1 MIDTKQ
7 VIYEFGE
14 LDMSELT
21 DNQLKQVMATA
32 NNIEIEA
39 EMEMRKRRYQ
49 NKDPDFKTIKER
61 VQQTDASIVQE
72 FHKSPERIARM
83 IAESREIFKD
93 ADEREMW

>member
-1 MIDTKQ
+1 MSDTNQ
-7 VIYEFGE
+7 TIYAFGE
-14 LDMSELT
+14 LEADKMT
-21 DNQLKQVMATA
+21 DSQLEQVAAVA
-32 NNIEIEA
+32 NNMQLEIET
-39 EMEMRKRRYQ
+39 EMRKRRYQ

>member
-1 MIDTKQ
+1 MNDTNHI
-7 VIYEFGE
+7 IYEFGE
-14 LDMSELT
+14 LEADKMT
-21 DNQLKQVMATA
+21 DSQLEQVAAVA
-32 NNIEIEA
+32 NNMQLEVET
-39 EMEMRKRRYQ
+39 EMRKRRYQ
-49 NKDPDFKTIKER
+49 NKDPDLKTIGER